1 MKQPNRVKA
10 AMRAGRKAYGYNL
23 SFPSPWVIDILGKL
37 DFDFVF
43 IDGEHGPF
51 GLDQLEDL
59 CRTAERHNVTTIARV
74 PDIGS
79 STILRYLD
87 RGIMGILGPHIATEA
102 DARQLVRACYFGP
115 LGERS
120 FGANRGTDYNAGI
133 ADKAA
138 YYREAN
144 EQMLVCALLEDVAVL
159 DNLDAILVGAGHRP
173 VQHWPERFRPKSWL
187 SRPARPSG
195 SRQDDAGNHAS
206 HPTGWPHDARGRDA
220 RGVGQRYAARGG
232 SSHHSCTAGI
242 GSRPTFSSCRGG
254 QQVGNQKRRSGQIHA
269 EHADTIDS
277 VLICV
282 FCVHPVVSAFI
293 ASSGTLAQVLVSD
306 LVLRAPPVGSL
317 KQAAVRPCSGRR
329 GREWLFDAEC
339 AEVPQR
345 TERSSRCTVI
355 GARRTLRVSAISAL
369 TGHPPAARPLPR
381 VRRMRTVRVIAVVR
395 RRPRGG
401 CAPSP

>member
-23 SFPSPWVIDILGKL
+23 SFPSPWVIDILGKI

-59 CRTAERHNVTTIARV
+59 CRTAERHGVTTIARV

-159 DNLDAILVGAGHRP
+159 DNLDAILSVPGHRP
-173 VQHWPERFRPKSWL
+173 VQHWPERFCAKSWL
-187 SRPARPSG
+187 SWPTRPSG
-195 SRQDDAGNHAS
+195 SRQDHAGNHPS
-206 HPTGWPHDARGRDA
+206 HPTGRWHDA
-220 RGVGQRYAARGG
+220 
-232 SSHHSCTAGI
+232 T
-242 GSRPTFSSCRGG
+242 
-254 QQVGNQKRRSGQIHA
+254 
-269 EHADTIDS
+269 
-277 VLICV
+277 
-282 FCVHPVVSAFI
+282 
-293 ASSGTLAQVLVSD
+293 
-306 LVLRAPPVGSL
+306 
-317 KQAAVRPCSGRR
+317 
-329 GREWLFDAEC
+329 
-339 AEVPQR
+339 
-345 TERSSRCTVI
+345 
-355 GARRTLRVSAISAL
+355 
-369 TGHPPAARPLPR
+369 
-381 VRRMRTVRVIAVVR
+381 
-395 RRPRGG
+395 
-401 CAPSP
+401 